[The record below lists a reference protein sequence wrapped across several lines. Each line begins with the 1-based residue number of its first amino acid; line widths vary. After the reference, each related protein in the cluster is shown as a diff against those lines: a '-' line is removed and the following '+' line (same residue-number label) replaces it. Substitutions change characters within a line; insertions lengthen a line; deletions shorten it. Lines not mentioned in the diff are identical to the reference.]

1 MTLAQVQAFVAAFL
15 GLVASLTGLLTTVA
29 VLLPAH
35 TARAHRALDEAP
47 MRSFLHGLAMVAA
60 VAFAFALLNIPLPLI
75 KFAGFCLL
83 LVLTAIATLGA
94 AGLAQLMGRRI
105 GEMSGAR
112 TSFGFLVRGSLAY
125 SLGVLCPYIG
135 WLVLGPLSLICILG
149 AGLAALRP
157 APRALSAGSQSA
169 PGSIA

>member
-29 VLLPAH
+29 VLMPAH
-35 TARAHRALDEAP
+35 AARAHRALDEAP
-47 MRSFLHGLAMVAA
+47 KRTFFHGLGMVAA
-60 VAFAFALLNIPLPLI
+60 VVVAFVLLNIPNPLI

-83 LVLTAIATLGA
+83 LVLTAIATLGG
-94 AGLAQLMGRRI
+94 AGLAQLMGQRI

-125 SLGVLCPYIG
+125 SLGVACPYIG
-135 WLVLGPLSLICILG
+135 WLILGPLSLICILG
-149 AGLAALRP
+149 AGVASLRP
-157 APRALSAGSQSA
+157 VPRTVPAG
-169 PGSIA
+169 PN